1 MPLVGDFKACTECVF
16 ITKKCSFETKTT
28 LHAIR
33 PGYSLKG
40 CPPAE
45 PFSASPG
52 RLKIKQKEQKS
63 KMSY

>member
-1 MPLVGDFKACTECVF
+1 
-16 ITKKCSFETKTT
+16 
-28 LHAIR
+28 
-33 PGYSLKG
+33 LKG

-52 RLKIKQKEQKS
+52 RLKIEQKEQKS